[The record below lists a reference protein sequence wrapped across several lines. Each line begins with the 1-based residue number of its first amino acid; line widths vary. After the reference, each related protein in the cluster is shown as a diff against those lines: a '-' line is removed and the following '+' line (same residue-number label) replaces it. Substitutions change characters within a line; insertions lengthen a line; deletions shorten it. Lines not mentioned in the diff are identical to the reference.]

1 MGIYTKSQGQ
11 IGLRMIKEKD
21 DAAMLFSELRDK
33 EVISIR
39 QCRKLGHVSD
49 IEFDCC
55 KGCIEKIHVPGKGK
69 LCNLFNQEPDCVI
82 CFCDIKQIGPDIIL
96 VDI

>member
-1 MGIYTKSQGQ
+1 M
-11 IGLRMIKEKD
+11 RMLKEKGGGI
-21 DAAMLFSELRDK
+21 MLFSELRDK

-39 QCRKLGHVSD
+39 QCCKLGHVSD

-55 KGCIEKIHVPGKGK
+55 KGCIEKIHVPGRAK
-69 LCNLFNQEPDCVI
+69 LCNLFHQEPDCVI
-82 CFCDIKQIGPDIIL
+82 CFCDIKQIGADIIL